1 MKRLVLILSLLFGA
15 AFAAPGQQMSAVS
28 LDPEADAKAFAAVRK
43 RMAAIRRTRP
53 TVALVLSGG
62 GAKGAAILGVLKEIE
77 DLDIPVD
84 LITGTSIGGLV
95 GGLYSVGYSA
105 DELSELFLTV
115 DWDMILSDK
124 VPPEYMSY
132 SAKQMRQTYNV
143 VTSFY
148 DEINLGRKEEREE
161 RTGPSAFSQSIPS
174 GYVQGYNVEN
184 LFSSLT
190 VGYQDPIDF
199 IDLPIPFICVATDLV
214 TCKAKNWTSGS
225 LSDALRSTM
234 SVPFLFK
241 PIRRDG
247 MVLVDGGM
255 RNNYPVDIARAC
267 GADIVIGVDLST
279 AKSTY
284 EDINNITD
292 VIMQSIDML
301 GRDSFEKN
309 VHLPDVTI
317 HPDLEGYNMM
327 SFNSAAIDTIM
338 RRGLDA
344 AKLAEA
350 DLRAVKKRVSRE
362 GMKLA
367 HAPAVNIAKN
377 KVRISGVEIR
387 GVNQDEASILLED
400 ITFAAGDSVS
410 KRDIETAMAA
420 IYATDAFASVSYE
433 LTGTEQPFDLVINCV
448 KGPNHRFALGA
459 RMDTE
464 ELASLLINVGINAY
478 ALSGDKLSLTTKI
491 GSNPMVELRYWND
504 TPGMATLNADI
515 RVRHSK
521 TNYYHIGEADLDA
534 GFWQLSERFYVS
546 NLNLKSGD
554 VKAGLRHDGFNVNSL
569 KKDEYTT
576 YRYDSYV
583 GKQSFLSMFVEG
595 LRDTFD
601 DRYFPDSGMR
611 VGGEYSLVF
620 AGSNIGSPVHI
631 LSAHFSKVWGVGP
644 DVAFV
649 PAVYARGIFSETTPF
664 PLMNMAGG
672 AMAGK
677 YIDQQMPFIGI
688 NYIALARDMAM
699 SFDMPV
705 RYNFAPNHYASLH
718 AAVLLQNDD
727 FRELFGKGIQIN
739 TGLALEYGY
748 NSFLGPLRVN
758 VHWSDITQRVGA
770 YLSLGFDF

>member
-1 MKRLVLILSLLFGA
+1 MKRLVLIWSLLLSA
-15 AFAAPGQQMSAVS
+15 VFAAPGQEMSAVS
-28 LDPEADAKAFAAVRK
+28 LDPEADARAFAAIRQ
-43 RMAAIRRTRP
+43 RMAAIRRNRP

-62 GAKGAAILGVLKEIE
+62 GAKGAAIIGVLKEIE

-132 SAKQMRQTYNV
+132 SAKQMRQTFNV

-148 DEINLGRKEEREE
+148 DQLRIGRGEEHEE
-161 RTGPSAFSQSIPS
+161 HTGPSALSQSIPS

-190 VGYQDPIDF
+190 VGYQDEMDF
-199 IDLPIPFICVATDLV
+199 INLPIPFICVATDLV
-214 TCKAKNWTSGS
+214 SGKAKNWTSGR

-234 SVPFLFK
+234 SVPLLFK
-241 PIRRDG
+241 PIRTDG

-327 SFNSAAIDTIM
+327 SFRTDAIDTIM
-338 RRGLDA
+338 RRGLEA
-344 AKLAEA
+344 ARLADA
-350 DLRAVKKRVSRE
+350 DLRAVKKRVPRS
-362 GMKLA
+362 GLKLS

-377 KVRISGVEIR
+377 RVCISGVEIR
-387 GVNQDEASILLED
+387 GVSGEEEQLLRD
-400 ITFAAGDSVS
+400 YIPFMPGDSVS
-410 KRDIETAMAA
+410 KRDIEQVMAS
-420 IYATDAFASVSYE
+420 IHSTDAFASVSYE
-433 LTGTEQPFDLVINCV
+433 LIGDRQPFALSINCV
-448 KGPNHRFALGA
+448 SGPHHRFALGA

-464 ELASLLINVGINAY
+464 ELASLLINIGINAY
-478 ALSGDKLSLTTKI
+478 ALSGDKLSLTAKI

-504 TPGMATLNADI
+504 TPGMATLNADM
-515 RVRHSK
+515 RVRHSR
-521 TNYYHIGEADLDA
+521 TNFYHIGESELDA
-534 GFWQLSERFYVS
+534 GFWQVTERFYVS
-546 NLNLKSGD
+546 NMKMKSGE
-554 VKAGLRHDGFNVNSL
+554 VKVGLRHDGFNVNSL
-569 KKDEYTT
+569 KKDAYTT

-583 GKQSFLSMFVEG
+583 GSQSFLSMFVDG

-601 DRYFPDSGMR
+601 DRYYPSSGMKA
-611 VGGEYSLVF
+611 GGEYRLVF
-620 AGSNIGSPVHI
+620 AGNNIGSPVHI
-631 LSAHFSKVWGVGP
+631 LSSHFSKVWDLGA
-644 DVAFV
+644 DFALV
-649 PAVYARGIFSETTPF
+649 PSLYARAIFSETTPF
-664 PLMNMAGG
+664 TLMNMAGG
-672 AMAGK
+672 TMAGK
-677 YIDQQMPFIGI
+677 YIDQQIPFIGI
-688 NYIALARDMAM
+688 NYIALTSDMTA
-699 SFDMPV
+699 SVDLPL

-718 AAVLLQNDD
+718 VAALLQNDD
-727 FRELFGKGIQIN
+727 FRELFEKGIKIN
-739 TGLALEYGY
+739 TGVALEYGY
-748 NSFLGPLRVN
+748 NSFFGPLRAN
-758 VHWSDITQRVGA
+758 IHWSDITHRIGA
-770 YLSLGFDF
+770 YISLGFDF